1 MKTIKKGSKGE
12 DVRVLQRILNL
23 VDDGIFGEITE
34 EAVIVFQKSH
44 TDKNGKPL
52 VADGI
57 VGAKTW
63 AALEKVAPTAS
74 IGTSD
79 SLSGVTIKKSRRRIN
94 LIVVHCTAT
103 EEGKDYSV
111 EWIRKVH
118 KNKGYADIGYHYV
131 IYRDGSLHL
140 GRNVDYIGAH
150 AKNHNANSIGVV
162 YIGGC
167 PKGDTH
173 KNKDTR
179 TDAQK
184 KTMLALLK
192 KLRSLYPYASIV
204 GHKDVNA
211 TGCPSFDAKN
221 EYKAI

>member
-1 MKTIKKGSKGE
+1 MKTLKKGSKGE
-12 DVRVLQRILNL
+12 DVRYLQRILNL

-34 EAVIVFQKSH
+34 EAVKSFQEAH
-44 TDKNGKPL
+44 GLGVDGVVGKL
-52 VADGI
+52 
-57 VGAKTW
+57 TW
-63 AALEKVAPTAS
+63 AELEKVKPTAS
-74 IGTSD
+74 SNTSD
-79 SLSGVTIKKSRRRIN
+79 SLSGVNIKKSRRKIN

-118 KNKGYADIGYHYV
+118 VKKGYADIGYHYV

-140 GRNVDYIGAH
+140 GRNVDYVGAH
-150 AKNHNANSIGVV
+150 ARNHNANSIGIV
-162 YIGGC
+162 YVGGC

-192 KLRSLYPYASIV
+192 KLRSLYLSAKIV

-221 EYKAI
+221 EYKSI

>member
-1 MKTIKKGSKGE
+1 MEYTRLLRKGSRGE
-12 DVRVLQRILNL
+12 DVKAVQTALHCYL
-23 VDDGIFGEITE
+23 DGIFGDITE
-34 EAVIVFQKSH
+34 EAVKDWQEMHGLGV
-44 TDKNGKPL
+44 
-52 VADGI
+52 DGI
-57 VGAKTW
+57 VGKLTW
-63 AALEKVAPTAS
+63 ASLFGDSTTA
-74 IGTSD
+74 TN
-79 SLSGVTIKKSRRRIN
+79 LKKTKRKIN

-103 EEGKDYSV
+103 EEGKDYTV
-111 EWIRKVH
+111 DWIRRVH
-118 KNKGYADIGYHYV
+118 KKKGWSDIGYHYV
-131 IYRDGSLHL
+131 IYRDGSLHE
-140 GRNVDYIGAH
+140 GRNINLVGTH
-150 AKNHNANSIGVV
+150 ARGYNTGSIGVV

-179 TDAQK
+179 TEAQK

-192 KLRSLYPYASIV
+192 KLRSLYPYAKIV

>member
-1 MKTIKKGSKGE
+1 MGRPTIKYGSKGE
-12 DVRVLQRILNL
+12 DVAKLQRILNL

-34 EAVIVFQKSH
+34 EAVKSFQEAH
-44 TDKNGKPL
+44 GLGVDGVVGKL
-52 VADGI
+52 
-57 VGAKTW
+57 TW
-63 AALEKVAPTAS
+63 AELEKVKPTAS
-74 IGTSD
+74 SATSD
-79 SLSGVTIKKSRRRIN
+79 ELNSVNIKKSRRRIN
-94 LIVVHCTAT
+94 LIVIHCTAT

-118 KNKGYADIGYHYV
+118 KKQGYADIGYHYV

-140 GRNVDYIGAH
+140 GRNVDYVGAH
-150 AKNHNANSIGVV
+150 AKHHNANSIGVV

-221 EYKAI
+221 EYKAV